1 MVKSLRVGPKKSKK
15 LFLTHL
21 EHFQKRVFWRL
32 KMHFV
37 GIEPTPWGMGS
48 NPRKCIFSLQNT
60 LFWKCSKW
68 VRNSFFDFLGPTRRL
83 LTIFYEFS
91 PPDHFLGEVMDGE
104 NGPFSWG
111 VLVTGARVDF
121 HYPWNYPKSSPRV
134 KTHKKWLKVSE

>member
-1 MVKSLRVGPKKSKK
+1 MVKTLQEDPKKSKK

-21 EHFQKRVFWRL
+21 EHFQKRVFWGL
-32 KMHFV
+32 KTHFV

-68 VRNSFFDFLGPTRRL
+68 VRNSFFNFLGPTRRL

-91 PPDHFLGEVMDGE
+91 PLGYFWGNFMGSENRPLLQSPVPPSWRVHF
-104 NGPFSWG
+104 
-111 VLVTGARVDF
+111 
-121 HYPWNYPKSSPRV
+121 HHPWPHPKSGLEV